1 MSDAPPPMGPDA
13 GPPLRGPIAW
23 MARNSVAANLLML
36 VMVFAGLIGLF
47 RTKQE
52 VFPDFSLDI
61 VNIGVPYPGAS
72 PAEVEQGI
80 TLAVEEAVRG
90 VEGIQRVTSNSAEG
104 GAVVSGELILGS
116 DPDRVLADVKS
127 AVDRITTLPLD
138 AEEPTVALASRKR
151 EVVSIVLSGD
161 HPLRALHDLAE
172 SARAE
177 LLTRPGVTQ
186 VELQG
191 VPPVEIAIE
200 VPRER
205 LLAYGLTL
213 DDIARQIQLASLEL
227 PGGAVESDGGQI
239 LVRVAD
245 RRRTAAEF
253 AGIIVRG
260 TERGAQVRLGDLA
273 TITDGYTDT
282 KQASYFRGQPA
293 VRLTA
298 YRVGTETPIGVAE
311 VMRAYAD
318 ELDARLPDTVEVD
331 VWRDDSELLAGRID
345 LLLRNAQSGLVLVAL
360 CLALFLDLRLAFW
373 VAAGIPTSVLA
384 AFVIGP
390 EFGLSINMVSLFA
403 FIITLGIVV
412 DDAIV
417 VSENFWE
424 KVERGVP
431 RVRAA
436 IEGAQEM
443 VVPVTFS
450 VLTTV
455 AAFAPLLFIPGVTG
469 KIFSVIPVV
478 VITVLLV
485 SLAECFV
492 VLPAHLAHSDPARGG
507 PLYAITWLSNQWDRL
522 VRNRVDAVLR
532 AFIDGAYQRI
542 LSRVL
547 DYRYTTV
554 AAAFALFLV
563 SVGTVASGK
572 LPFTFFPVLEGDLV
586 TASVRLPYGAP
597 QARAEE
603 LRATLEQSLAA
614 ATAEM
619 GAEAAVRGVFT
630 RVGEG
635 AGGFGAAGGAAE
647 VGSHLLTIEVAL
659 VPSDDRSFSSETFA
673 NAWRGQTSPMLGV
686 ESFVINSSNGP
697 GAGAAVDLQLSH
709 PDTEVL
715 AQASAEAAALLQ
727 SYDQLTNVVNAY
739 SAGKPQ
745 LDYTLGPAARAFGLS
760 GTDVARQ
767 LRAAFF
773 GAEALRE
780 QRGRNEQKVMVRLPL
795 AERGSENDLAQLLVR
810 SPTGTFVPLGDVAT
824 FSRGRAPTAI
834 KREDGRRIV
843 NVSAALAPG
852 VRSAQQVLDSLKK
865 KKIPALLAAHPGL
878 RVDFVGQQRSQG
890 ETFASLRANYAVAL
904 FVIFA
909 LIAIPFRSYVQP
921 IIVMA
926 AIPFGFVGA
935 VAGHV
940 VLGYELSIISMMG
953 IIALGGVVVNDSIV
967 LVDAY
972 NTFRAEGLSVVEA
985 ARASGTRRFRPV
997 LLTSLTTFLGLAPM
1011 IAETSVQA
1019 RFLIPMAIS
1028 LAFGILFTTVFA
1040 LTAVPAMILIVEDA
1054 QHLWGRLSARL
1065 GGRRA
1070 HPAQEV
1076 PAR

>member
-1 MSDAPPPMGPDA
+1 MADAPPPGAPDA
-13 GPPLRGPIAW
+13 TPLRGPIAW
-23 MARNSVAANLLML
+23 MARNSVAANLLMF
-36 VMVFAGLIGLF
+36 VMVIAGLMGLF

-90 VEGIQRVTSNSAEG
+90 VEGIQRVTSSSAEG
-104 GAVVSGELILGS
+104 GAVVSGELILGA

-127 AVDRITTLPLD
+127 AVDRVTTLPLD

-151 EVVSIVLSGD
+151 EVISIVLSGD

-213 DDIARQIQLASLEL
+213 DDIARQVQLASLEL
-227 PGGAVESDGGQI
+227 PGGAVESEGGQI

-253 AGIIVRG
+253 AGIVVRG
-260 TERGAQVRLGDLA
+260 TERGAQVRLGDIA
-273 TITDGYTDT
+273 TITDGYADT
-282 KQASYFRGQPA
+282 KQSSYFRGKPA

-318 ELDARLPDTVEVD
+318 ELDGRLPDTVEVD

-345 LLLRNAQSGLVLVAL
+345 LLMRNAQSGLILVAL

-384 AFVIGP
+384 AFLVGP
-390 EFGLSINMVSLFA
+390 YFGLSINMVSLFA

-443 VVPVTFS
+443 LVPVTFS

-455 AAFAPLLFIPGVTG
+455 AAFAPILFIPGVTG
-469 KIFSVIPVV
+469 KIFAVIPVV
-478 VITVLLV
+478 VISVLLV
-485 SLAECFV
+485 SLAECFI
-492 VLPAHLAHSDPARGG
+492 VLPAHLAHSEPARGG
-507 PLYAITWLSNQWDRL
+507 PLYAITWVSDQWDRW
-522 VRNRVDAVLR
+522 VRNRVDGLLR
-532 AFIDGAYQRI
+532 RFIDGAYQRI
-542 LSRVL
+542 LTVVVE
-547 DYRYTTV
+547 YRYATV
-554 AAAFALFLV
+554 AAAFALFLL
-563 SVGTVASGK
+563 SVGAVASGK

-586 TASVRLPYGAP
+586 TATVRLPYGVP
-597 QARAEE
+597 QARTEE
-603 LRATLEQSLAA
+603 LRDTLESSLAA
-614 ATAEM
+614 AIAEM
-619 GAEAAVRGVFT
+619 GAAEDVRGVFT

-635 AGGFGAAGGAAE
+635 PGNFGGAAE
-647 VGSHLLTIEVAL
+647 MGSHLLTIEVAL
-659 VPSDDRSFSSETFA
+659 VPSDERPFSSEGFA
-673 NAWRGQTSPMLGV
+673 SIWRGQTPPLLGI

-727 SYDQLTNVVNAY
+727 SYDQLTNVVNGY

-745 LDYTLGPAARAFGLS
+745 LDYTLGGAARALGLS

-795 AERGSENDLAQLLVR
+795 AERGSEHDLAQLLVR
-810 SPTGTFVPLGDVAT
+810 SPTGTFVPLGDVASFT
-824 FSRGRAPTAI
+824 RGRAPTAI

-843 NVSAALAPG
+843 NVTGALAPG

-865 KKIPALLAAHPGL
+865 EKVPALLAAHPGL
-878 RVDFVGQQRSQG
+878 SVDFVGQQRSQG
-890 ETFASLRANYAVAL
+890 ETFAALRANYAIAL

-921 IIVMA
+921 VIVMA

-935 VAGHV
+935 VAGHL

-972 NTFRAEGLSVVEA
+972 NTFRAEGMTVAEA

-1040 LTAVPAMILIVEDA
+1040 LTAVPAMILMVEDGQA
-1054 QHLWGRLSARL
+1054 LAARL
-1065 GGRRA
+1065 GRRLGA
-1070 HPAQEV
+1070 RPGV
-1076 PAR
+1076 PDPRPAR

>member
-1 MSDAPPPMGPDA
+1 MADAPPPGAPDA
-13 GPPLRGPIAW
+13 TPLRGPIAW
-23 MARNSVAANLLML
+23 MARNSVAANLLMF
-36 VMVFAGLIGLF
+36 VMVIAGLMGLF

-90 VEGIQRVTSNSAEG
+90 VEGIQRVTSSSAEG
-104 GAVVSGELILGS
+104 GAVVSGELILGA

-127 AVDRITTLPLD
+127 AVDRVTTLPLD

-151 EVVSIVLSGD
+151 EVISIVLSGD

-172 SARAE
+172 SARAD

-213 DDIARQIQLASLEL
+213 DDIARQVQLASLEL
-227 PGGAVESDGGQI
+227 PGGAVESEGGQI

-253 AGIIVRG
+253 AGIVVRG
-260 TERGAQVRLGDLA
+260 TERGAQVRLGDIA
-273 TITDGYTDT
+273 TITDGYADT
-282 KQASYFRGQPA
+282 KQSSYFRGKPA

-318 ELDARLPDTVEVD
+318 ELDGRLPDTVEVD

-345 LLLRNAQSGLVLVAL
+345 LLMRNAQSGLILVAL

-384 AFVIGP
+384 AFLVGP
-390 EFGLSINMVSLFA
+390 YFGLSINMVSLFA

-455 AAFAPLLFIPGVTG
+455 AAFAPILFIPGVTG
-469 KIFSVIPVV
+469 KIFAVIPVV
-478 VITVLLV
+478 VISVLLV
-485 SLAECFV
+485 SLAECFI
-492 VLPAHLAHSDPARGG
+492 VLPAHLAHSEPARGG
-507 PLYAITWLSNQWDRL
+507 PLYAITWVSDQWDRL
-522 VRNRVDAVLR
+522 VRNRVDGLLR
-532 AFIDGAYQRI
+532 RFIDGAYQRI
-542 LSRVL
+542 LTVVVE
-547 DYRYTTV
+547 YRYATV
-554 AAAFALFLV
+554 AAAFALFLL
-563 SVGTVASGK
+563 SVGAVASGK

-586 TASVRLPYGAP
+586 TATVRLPYGVP
-597 QARAEE
+597 QARTEE
-603 LRATLEQSLAA
+603 LRDTLESSLAA
-614 ATAEM
+614 AIAEM
-619 GAEAAVRGVFT
+619 GAAEDVRGVFT

-635 AGGFGAAGGAAE
+635 PGNFGGAAE

-659 VPSDDRSFSSETFA
+659 VPSDERPFSSEGFA
-673 NAWRGQTSPMLGV
+673 NVWRGQTPPLLGI

-727 SYDQLTNVVNAY
+727 SYDQLTNVVNGY

-745 LDYTLGPAARAFGLS
+745 LDYTLGGAARALGLS

-795 AERGSENDLAQLLVR
+795 AERGSEHDLAQLLVR
-810 SPTGTFVPLGDVAT
+810 SPTGTFVPLGDVASFT
-824 FSRGRAPTAI
+824 RGRAPTAI

-843 NVSAALAPG
+843 NVTGALAPG

-865 KKIPALLAAHPGL
+865 EKVPALLAAHPGL
-878 RVDFVGQQRSQG
+878 SVDFVGQQRSQG
-890 ETFASLRANYAVAL
+890 ETFAALRANYAIAL

-921 IIVMA
+921 VIVMA

-935 VAGHV
+935 VAGHL

-972 NTFRAEGLSVVEA
+972 NTFRAEGMSVAEA
-985 ARASGTRRFRPV
+985 ARAAGTRRFRPV

-1040 LTAVPAMILIVEDA
+1040 LTAVPAMILMVEDGQA
-1054 QHLWGRLSARL
+1054 LAARL
-1065 GGRRA
+1065 GRRLGA
-1070 HPAQEV
+1070 RPGV
-1076 PAR
+1076 PDPRPAR

>member
-1 MSDAPPPMGPDA
+1 MADAPPPGAPDA
-13 GPPLRGPIAW
+13 TPLRGPIAW
-23 MARNSVAANLLML
+23 MARNSVAANLLMF
-36 VMVFAGLIGLF
+36 VMVIAGLMGLF

-90 VEGIQRVTSNSAEG
+90 VEGIQRVTSSSAEG
-104 GAVVSGELILGS
+104 GAVVSGELILGA

-127 AVDRITTLPLD
+127 AVDRVTTLPLD

-151 EVVSIVLSGD
+151 EVISIVLSGD

-227 PGGAVESDGGQI
+227 PGGAVESEGGQI

-253 AGIIVRG
+253 AGIVVRG
-260 TERGAQVRLGDLA
+260 TERGAQVRLGDIA
-273 TITDGYTDT
+273 TITDGYADT
-282 KQASYFRGQPA
+282 KQSSYFRGKPA

-318 ELDARLPDTVEVD
+318 ELDGRLPDTVEVD

-345 LLLRNAQSGLVLVAL
+345 LLMRNAQSGLILVAL

-384 AFVIGP
+384 AFLVGP
-390 EFGLSINMVSLFA
+390 YFGLSINMVSLFA

-443 VVPVTFS
+443 LVPVTFS

-455 AAFAPLLFIPGVTG
+455 AAFAPILFIPGVTG
-469 KIFSVIPVV
+469 KIFAVIPVV
-478 VITVLLV
+478 VISVLLV
-485 SLAECFV
+485 SLAECFI
-492 VLPAHLAHSDPARGG
+492 VLPAHLVHSEPARGG
-507 PLYAITWLSNQWDRL
+507 PLYAITWVSDQWDRL
-522 VRNRVDAVLR
+522 VRNRVDGLLR
-532 AFIDGAYQRI
+532 RFIDGAYQRI
-542 LSRVL
+542 LTVVVE
-547 DYRYTTV
+547 YRYATV
-554 AAAFALFLV
+554 AAAFALFLL
-563 SVGTVASGK
+563 SVGAVASGK

-586 TASVRLPYGAP
+586 TATVRLPYGVP
-597 QARAEE
+597 QARTEE
-603 LRATLEQSLAA
+603 LRDTLESSLAA
-614 ATAEM
+614 AIAEM
-619 GAEAAVRGVFT
+619 GAAEDVRGVFT

-635 AGGFGAAGGAAE
+635 PGNFGGAAE

-659 VPSDDRSFSSETFA
+659 VPSDERPFSSEGFA
-673 NAWRGQTSPMLGV
+673 SIWRGQTPPLLGI

-727 SYDQLTNVVNAY
+727 SYDQLTNVVNGY

-745 LDYTLGPAARAFGLS
+745 LDYTLGGAARALGLS

-795 AERGSENDLAQLLVR
+795 AERGSEHDLAQLLVR
-810 SPTGTFVPLGDVAT
+810 SPTGTFVPLGDVASFT
-824 FSRGRAPTAI
+824 RGRAPTAI

-843 NVSAALAPG
+843 NVTGALAPG

-865 KKIPALLAAHPGL
+865 EKVPALLAAHPGL
-878 RVDFVGQQRSQG
+878 SVDFVGQQRSQG
-890 ETFASLRANYAVAL
+890 ETFAALRANYAIAL

-921 IIVMA
+921 VIVMA

-935 VAGHV
+935 VAGHL

-972 NTFRAEGLSVVEA
+972 NTFRAEGMSVAEA
-985 ARASGTRRFRPV
+985 ARAAGTRRFRPV

-1040 LTAVPAMILIVEDA
+1040 LTAVPAMILMVEDGQA
-1054 QHLWGRLSARL
+1054 LAARL
-1065 GGRRA
+1065 GRRLGA
-1070 HPAQEV
+1070 RPGV
-1076 PAR
+1076 PDPRPAR

>member
-1 MSDAPPPMGPDA
+1 MADAPPPGAPDA
-13 GPPLRGPIAW
+13 TPLRGPIAW
-23 MARNSVAANLLML
+23 MARNSVAANLLMF
-36 VMVFAGLIGLF
+36 VMVIAGLMGLF

-90 VEGIQRVTSNSAEG
+90 VEGIQRVTSSSAEG
-104 GAVVSGELILGS
+104 GAVVSGELILGA

-127 AVDRITTLPLD
+127 AVDRVTTLPLD

-151 EVVSIVLSGD
+151 EVISIVLSGD

-213 DDIARQIQLASLEL
+213 DDIARQVQLASLEL
-227 PGGAVESDGGQI
+227 PGGAVESEGGQI

-253 AGIIVRG
+253 AGIVVRG
-260 TERGAQVRLGDLA
+260 TERGAQVRLGDIA
-273 TITDGYTDT
+273 TITDGYADT
-282 KQASYFRGQPA
+282 KQSSYFRGKPA

-318 ELDARLPDTVEVD
+318 ELDGRLPDTVEVD

-345 LLLRNAQSGLVLVAL
+345 LLMRNAQSGLILVAL

-384 AFVIGP
+384 AFLVGP
-390 EFGLSINMVSLFA
+390 YFGLSINMVSLFA

-455 AAFAPLLFIPGVTG
+455 AAFAPILFIPGVTG
-469 KIFSVIPVV
+469 KIFAVIPVV
-478 VITVLLV
+478 VISVLLV
-485 SLAECFV
+485 SLAECFI
-492 VLPAHLAHSDPARGG
+492 VLPAHLVHSEPARGG
-507 PLYAITWLSNQWDRL
+507 PLYAITWVSDQWDRL
-522 VRNRVDAVLR
+522 VRNRVDGLLR
-532 AFIDGAYQRI
+532 RFIDGAYQRI
-542 LSRVL
+542 LTVVVE
-547 DYRYTTV
+547 YRYATV
-554 AAAFALFLV
+554 AAAFALFLL
-563 SVGTVASGK
+563 SVGAVASGK

-586 TASVRLPYGAP
+586 TATVRLPYGVP
-597 QARAEE
+597 QARTEE
-603 LRATLEQSLAA
+603 LRDTLESSLAA
-614 ATAEM
+614 AIAEM
-619 GAEAAVRGVFT
+619 GAAEDVRGVFT

-635 AGGFGAAGGAAE
+635 PGNFGGAAE

-659 VPSDDRSFSSETFA
+659 VPSDERPFSSEGFA
-673 NAWRGQTSPMLGV
+673 NVWRGQTPPLLGI

-727 SYDQLTNVVNAY
+727 SYDQLTNVVNGY

-745 LDYTLGPAARAFGLS
+745 LDYTLGGAARALGLS

-795 AERGSENDLAQLLVR
+795 AERGSEHDLAQLLVR
-810 SPTGTFVPLGDVAT
+810 SPTGTFVPLGDVASFT
-824 FSRGRAPTAI
+824 RGRAPTAI

-843 NVSAALAPG
+843 NVTGALAPG

-865 KKIPALLAAHPGL
+865 EKVPALLAAHPGL
-878 RVDFVGQQRSQG
+878 SVDFVGQQRSQG
-890 ETFASLRANYAVAL
+890 ETFAALRANYAIAL

-921 IIVMA
+921 VIVMA

-935 VAGHV
+935 VAGHL

-972 NTFRAEGLSVVEA
+972 NTFRAEGMSVAEA
-985 ARASGTRRFRPV
+985 ARAAGTRRFRPV

-1040 LTAVPAMILIVEDA
+1040 LTAVPAMILMVEDGQA
-1054 QHLWGRLSARL
+1054 LAARL
-1065 GGRRA
+1065 GRRLGA
-1070 HPAQEV
+1070 RPGV
-1076 PAR
+1076 PDPRPAR

>member
-1 MSDAPPPMGPDA
+1 MADAPPPGAPDA
-13 GPPLRGPIAW
+13 TPLRGPIAW
-23 MARNSVAANLLML
+23 MARNSVAANLLMF
-36 VMVFAGLIGLF
+36 VMVIAGLMGLF

-90 VEGIQRVTSNSAEG
+90 VEGIQRVTSSSAEG
-104 GAVVSGELILGS
+104 GAVVSGELILGA

-127 AVDRITTLPLD
+127 AVDRVTTLPLD

-151 EVVSIVLSGD
+151 EVISIVLSGD

-213 DDIARQIQLASLEL
+213 DDIARQVQLASLEL
-227 PGGAVESDGGQI
+227 PGGAVESEGGQI

-253 AGIIVRG
+253 AGIVVRG
-260 TERGAQVRLGDLA
+260 TERGAQVRLGDIA
-273 TITDGYTDT
+273 TITDGYADT
-282 KQASYFRGQPA
+282 KQSSYFRGKPA

-318 ELDARLPDTVEVD
+318 ELDGRLPDTVEVD

-345 LLLRNAQSGLVLVAL
+345 LLMRNAQSGLILVAL

-384 AFVIGP
+384 AFLVGP
-390 EFGLSINMVSLFA
+390 YFGLSINMVSLFA

-443 VVPVTFS
+443 LVPVTFS

-455 AAFAPLLFIPGVTG
+455 AAFAPILFIPGVTG
-469 KIFSVIPVV
+469 KIFAVIPVV
-478 VITVLLV
+478 VISVLLV
-485 SLAECFV
+485 SLAECFI
-492 VLPAHLAHSDPARGG
+492 VLPAHLAHSEPARGG
-507 PLYAITWLSNQWDRL
+507 PLYAITWVSDQWDRL
-522 VRNRVDAVLR
+522 VRNRVDGLLR
-532 AFIDGAYQRI
+532 RFIDGAYQRI
-542 LSRVL
+542 LTVVVE
-547 DYRYTTV
+547 YRYATV
-554 AAAFALFLV
+554 AAAFALFLL
-563 SVGTVASGK
+563 SVGAVASGK

-586 TASVRLPYGAP
+586 TATVRLPYGVP
-597 QARAEE
+597 QARTEE
-603 LRATLEQSLAA
+603 LRDTLESSLAA
-614 ATAEM
+614 AIAEM
-619 GAEAAVRGVFT
+619 GAAEDVRGVFT

-635 AGGFGAAGGAAE
+635 PGNFGGAAE

-659 VPSDDRSFSSETFA
+659 VPSDERPFSSEGFA
-673 NAWRGQTSPMLGV
+673 NVWRGQTPPLLGI

-727 SYDQLTNVVNAY
+727 SYDQLTNVVNGY

-745 LDYTLGPAARAFGLS
+745 LDYTLGGAARALGLS

-795 AERGSENDLAQLLVR
+795 AERGSEHDLAQLLVR
-810 SPTGTFVPLGDVAT
+810 SPTGTFVPLGDVASFT
-824 FSRGRAPTAI
+824 RGRAPTAI

-843 NVSAALAPG
+843 NVTGALAPG

-865 KKIPALLAAHPGL
+865 EKVPALLAAHPGL
-878 RVDFVGQQRSQG
+878 SVDFVGQQRSQG
-890 ETFASLRANYAVAL
+890 ETFAALRANYAIAL

-921 IIVMA
+921 VIVMA

-935 VAGHV
+935 VAGHL

-972 NTFRAEGLSVVEA
+972 NTFRAEGMSVAEA
-985 ARASGTRRFRPV
+985 ARAAGTRRFRPV

-1040 LTAVPAMILIVEDA
+1040 LTAVPAMILMVEDGQA
-1054 QHLWGRLSARL
+1054 LAARL
-1065 GGRRA
+1065 GRRLGA
-1070 HPAQEV
+1070 RPGV
-1076 PAR
+1076 PDPRPAR